1 MALNRE
7 IYLDN
12 AATTYCNGEVFYA
25 MQSYFLTN
33 YGNPN
38 SLHQIGYTAR
48 KAIQEARVN
57 VAKIINADP
66 DEIYFTS
73 SATEANNWAIKGIVS
88 ASPIKRILISSI
100 EHPSVTE
107 TARWLTEQGVE
118 VDYVKVDENG
128 IISIPDLLSKLAK
141 PTCLVS
147 VMTANNE
154 VGTVQ
159 YINTIANIC
168 SQNNVYFHTDAS
180 QALESVSINVKEMD
194 ITSLSLSAHKIYG
207 PKGVGALYIK
217 RGTKI
222 DNLIHGGYQES
233 GMRAGTYN
241 LPAIVGL
248 GKAAEICVRDTN
260 INNARM
266 KKLRDYFIKEVETRI
281 TGVKL
286 NGHRNQ
292 RLSNNVNFSFQ
303 AVSGESVVAMLDAEG
318 IRVSTGTASCS
329 EKFSRSYVLQAMNV
343 SDDYING
350 AVRFTLGRATSKEDL
365 DYTVNVL
372 VNVIKKLRSISPVSV
387 KTEVAENV

>member
-107 TARWLTEQGVE
+107 TARWLTGQGVE

-128 IISIPDLLSKLAK
+128 IISIPDLLAKLAK